1 MEFKICNKCNEEKP
15 NTNEYFAFSNK
26 PKGLLKSSCKMC
38 DKEYYKK
45 NRDKIINQYK
55 EYYRNNKEAV
65 SMYKKEYYKDN
76 KDKMI
81 ENATNYRKNNREKV
95 SEYLRDYQRNN
106 KDKMVFY
113 ANKRRCIEIG
123 NGGNYTKEQ
132 WKETL
137 EYFDYKC
144 AYTGECIKD
153 NLNIEHIIPV
163 SKGGTNYIWNLVP
176 STPQANISKKD
187 RDIEE
192 WYRKQPYFS
201 EERLQNI
208 YKYQE
213 YMKSKF
219 PLK

>member
-65 SMYKKEYYKDN
+65 SMYKKEYYKD
-76 KDKMI
+76 
-81 ENATNYRKNNREKV
+81 
-95 SEYLRDYQRNN
+95 N

-201 EERLQNI
+201 EERLDKI
-208 YKYQE
+208 YKYVE

-219 PLK
+219 Q